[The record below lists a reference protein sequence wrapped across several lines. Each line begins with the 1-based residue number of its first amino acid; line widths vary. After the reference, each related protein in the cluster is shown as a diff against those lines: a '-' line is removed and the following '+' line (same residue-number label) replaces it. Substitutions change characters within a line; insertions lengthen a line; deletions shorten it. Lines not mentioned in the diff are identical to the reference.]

1 LIQRLLTQKILE
13 KQKIT
18 TELIQRAKIIAKKGI
33 KAVDALH
40 IASAEMLQSDYMI
53 TTDEEI
59 IKKYQKHTEFF
70 KRIKICNPILFL
82 IEVL

>member
-1 LIQRLLTQKILE
+1 M
-13 KQKIT
+13 
-18 TELIQRAKIIAKKGI
+18 
-33 KAVDALH
+33 AVDALH